1 MADTGVMVAS
11 RLSRMAHCQAR
22 AAAVAVL
29 VPMLLA
35 VAGAPAS
42 ATTNP
47 SPPGATVAAQALDRA
62 RGLNFDGLRRGRSD
76 GPCARK
82 YEMVLSS
89 GEVLC
94 THGPDAA
101 PAGVDVSEPAPVPM
115 VPQEGPVTALSTV
128 SCEGDGTSGNRVQ
141 LVYARAAGV
150 ADRYAT
156 MLPSF
161 RQWAARIDDMVNASA
176 AETGGSRHVRYVHNA
191 NCEPTVLNVTLTAA
205 GDDTLGSTIDELRAQ
220 GHNRSDRK
228 YLVWVDA
235 NVYCGIA
242 QVYNDDRPGQENYN
256 NGPSSIAG
264 MVARVDTGC
273 WGSTNLVEAHELF
286 HTLGS
291 VQPGAPNA
299 TPGGHCTDENDR
311 MCYSDAQGVTTRL
324 VCPSTGAESRL
335 DCNHDDYFS
344 TNPPAGSWLATHWN
358 TADSSFLAKGGAA
371 PSPPPAATRN
381 DFDGNG
387 TTDVAVYRPSAG
399 HWYVKDGNPGLH
411 VWGASGDLN
420 VPADYTG
427 DGKVDVAIYRPS
439 TGQWFLKDV
448 PSGFAAWGQKGDIPV
463 PADYDG
469 NGTANL
475 AVFRPSTGEW
485 FIKDVAAGY
494 ATWGQDGDIPV
505 PADYDGNGSAEI
517 AVFRPS
523 NGGWYV
529 KGGVSVTWG
538 AKGDVPLPGD
548 YDGDGDAEA
557 AVFRPSNGAWYVHGT
572 AGVTWW
578 GAKGDVPVP
587 GDYDGNGTL
596 DKAVFRSSNGTWYVH
611 GSSAPPAVWG
621 GSQDLP
627 TVVSNTVFGLLGLLD
642 LIL

>member
-1 MADTGVMVAS
+1 MSVLH
-11 RLSRMAHCQAR
+11 LSRTAHCPRR

-29 VPMLLA
+29 VPSLLG
-35 VAGAPAS
+35 VAGVPAGAAADQ
-42 ATTNP
+42 AT
-47 SPPGATVAAQALDRA
+47 DRS
-62 RGLNFDGLRRGRSD
+62 RGLNFDGLRPGRAD
-76 GPCARK
+76 GPCGRK
-82 YEMVLSS
+82 YEMVLAS
-89 GEVLC
+89 GEILC

-101 PAGVDVSEPAPVPM
+101 PTGVDVTGVDVTGAAPVAM
-115 VPQEGPVTALSTV
+115 VPQAGAGTALSTV

-141 LVYARAAGV
+141 LVYARAASV

-161 RQWAARIDDMVNASA
+161 RQWAARIDEMVNASA
-176 AETGGSRHVRYVHNA
+176 AETGGSRRVRYVHDA
-191 NCEPTVLNVTLTAA
+191 GCVPTVLNVTLTAA
-205 GDDTLGSTIDELRAQ
+205 GDDTLGKTIDELRAQ
-220 GHNRSDRK
+220 GHDRSDRK

-242 QVYNDDRPGQENYN
+242 QVYNDERPGQENYN
-256 NGPSSIAG
+256 NGPSTIAG

-299 TPGGHCTDENDR
+299 SPNGHCTDEYDR
-311 MCYSDAQGVTTRL
+311 MCYPDAQGVTMRI
-324 VCPSTGAESRL
+324 VCPSIGAENRL

-344 TNPPAGSWLATHWN
+344 TSPPAGSWLATHWN
-358 TADSSFLAKGGAA
+358 TADSSFLAARAAA
-371 PSPPPAATRN
+371 PSPPEAAPRN
-381 DFDGNG
+381 DFDGDG
-387 TTDVAVYRPSAG
+387 TTDVAVYRPSTG
-399 HWYVKDGNPGLH
+399 QWYIKDGSPALH

-427 DGKVDVAIYRPS
+427 DGKVDVGVYRPS

-448 PSGFAAWGQKGDIPV
+448 PSGFAAWGQRGDIPV

-469 NGTANL
+469 DGSADL

-485 FIKDVAAGY
+485 LVNDVAAGY
-494 ATWGQDGDIPV
+494 AVWGQDGDIPV
-505 PADYDGNGSAEI
+505 PADYDGDGDADL
-517 AVFRPS
+517 AVFRPA

-529 KGGVSVTWG
+529 KGAGGVTWWG
-538 AKGDVPLPGD
+538 TTGDVPLPGD
-548 YDGDGDAEA
+548 YDGDGDADI
-557 AVFRPSNGAWYVHGT
+557 AVYRPTSGGWYVQGT

-578 GAKGDVPVP
+578 GANGDLPVP

-596 DKAVFRSSNGTWYVH
+596 DKAVFRPASGTWYVH

-621 GSQDLP
+621 GSRDLP

-642 LIL
+642 LLL